1 MSFLRA
7 VASGENRFVLRLAL
21 TAAVG
26 GFLFGYD
33 TGIISGAILFIGRD
47 LGASQFDKQAFVGSL
62 LVGAVLGAILS
73 GFSANALSRRR
84 TKIISGMVY
93 VVGALGSALSQT
105 STELI
110 IARFEIGSLIFFMAR
125 PPETKGRSLEE
136 ISKELGADPE
146 AA

>member
-62 LVGAVLGAILS
+62 LVGAVLGTILS